1 MATTR
6 LIWRSAFGSFR
17 WRRRLR
23 FAYPPHDVVL
33 SWVVRV
39 DCPSRLGSERE
50 QSALPAKSAPER
62 VPTLNEGGDADL
74 PRLQRCRWFCL
85 DGTSSKMLI

>member
-62 VPTLNEGGDADL
+62 VPTLIEAEMQAFAGFSVAANSPWVA
-74 PRLQRCRWFCL
+74 
-85 DGTSSKMLI
+85 TSLKLLI